1 MSRRLDNL
9 CDDASASLF
18 GGVTGS
24 SSTSNPVTNTVTGA
38 GTTSGQIE
46 AGGNV
51 NASNEQITG
60 ETVSQSI
67 TNTGVPV
74 SDLDGLLDTAF
85 STLSTLSN
93 NNAAT
98 VNNAGITAQTAE
110 ASASGS
116 SNDTLIAVAVGGV
129 LLLLAVVMLARHH

>member
-38 GTTSGQIE
+38 GTTSGEIE

-67 TNTGVPV
+67 T
-74 SDLDGLLDTAF
+74 
-85 STLSTLSN
+85 
-93 NNAAT
+93 
-98 VNNAGITAQTAE
+98 ICMAQKPRKEKRRPRAPL
-110 ASASGS
+110 ASKPAPP
-116 SNDTLIAVAVGGV
+116 
-129 LLLLAVVMLARHH
+129 